1 MRLCDKTI
9 SSNMIASS
17 PKGVRKGGPATFPE
31 GEQEV
36 PPECPQAPLLFRV
49 IYYTPWKIEEKINV
63 HK

>member
-1 MRLCDKTI
+1 
-9 SSNMIASS
+9 MIASS

>member
-1 MRLCDKTI
+1 
-9 SSNMIASS
+9 MIASS

-36 PPECPQAPLLFRV
+36 PPERPRALLLFRV
-49 IYYTPWKIEEKINV
+49 IYYTPWKVEEKITM